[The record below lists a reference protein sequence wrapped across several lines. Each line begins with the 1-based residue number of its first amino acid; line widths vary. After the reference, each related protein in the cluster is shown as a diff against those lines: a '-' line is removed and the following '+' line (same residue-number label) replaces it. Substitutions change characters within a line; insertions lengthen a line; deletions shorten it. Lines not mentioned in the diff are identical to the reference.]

1 VAVTAE
7 AAAAAESLGYPVALK
22 IHSPDI
28 THKSEVGG
36 VRLGLQSVD
45 EVKDAAR
52 AMLTRARAER
62 PRAVIAG
69 ILVQRMAEAGVE
81 LLLGMV
87 RDEQFGPL
95 VMVGFGGIYVEV
107 LKDTSARLAPLGP
120 SDAVEML
127 EELRM
132 APLLHGVRGAPPMNL
147 GALSGAICRFA
158 RLAAELPEW
167 SELEVNPLVAGPGG
181 VVAVDARA
189 TL

>member
-1 VAVTAE
+1 MPGAHGAPTALVS
-7 AAAAAESLGYPVALK
+7 ARGDDV
-22 IHSPDI
+22 
-28 THKSEVGG
+28 
-36 VRLGLQSVD
+36 VRLMTRP
-45 EVKDAAR
+45 KDAAR
-52 AMLTRARAER
+52 EMLMRLGTER
-62 PRAVIAG
+62 PGAVIAG

-107 LKDTSARLAPLGP
+107 LKDTSARLAPLDP

-127 EELRM
+127 DELRM
-132 APLLHGVRGAPPMNL
+132 APLLHGVRGAPPVDR
-147 GALSGAICRFA
+147 GALSDAICRFA
-158 RLAAELPEW
+158 QLATELPGW

-189 TL
+189 KL